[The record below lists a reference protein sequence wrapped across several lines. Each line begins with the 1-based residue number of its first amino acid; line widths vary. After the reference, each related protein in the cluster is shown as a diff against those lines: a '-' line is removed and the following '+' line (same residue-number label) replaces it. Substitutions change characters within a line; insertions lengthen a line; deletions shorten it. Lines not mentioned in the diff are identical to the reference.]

1 MRNKNLVHKKLENLD
16 STLNS
21 LQGIVKRGESR
32 EVFFTTIQKGQEIIS
47 ELQDLIE
54 QQQD

>member
-1 MRNKNLVHKKLENLD
+1 MRNKNLALKKLENLD
-16 STLNS
+16 STLIN
-21 LQGIVKRGESR
+21 LQRIVKMGESK
-32 EVFFTTIQKGQEIIS
+32 ETFFKAVEKGQQTIS

>member
-32 EVFFTTIQKGQEIIS
+32 EVFFTTIQRGQEIIS